1 MNDQRTIEDDAAT
14 TAHTATAAA
23 TSSST
28 TSTDLLLE
36 AARLSQAAYADTAGA
51 PPSGWE
57 PVSLGTAAAG
67 VQLVDVGAL
76 AGLPPGA
83 ITSAAHVYE
92 GSPDGESTLAI
103 AFRGT
108 DEGANEFAFQAS
120 PLPPDNPLGAEY
132 GWDLYYAAHAPLVE
146 DALQYAAAHDV
157 ERVLVTGH
165 SLGGVLAELTAQ
177 RAVAGFEL
185 ADGSLTVTFGSPGSS
200 ENGDPGIDIVNVV
213 HSDDLVP
220 LLSEKSPLLAFLE
233 REGVDLVVDRPEA
246 SLEGLPPLDTPEAL
260 FQATQNTAYKI
271 EHQIPLYLDTAA
283 ALAEN
288 ARLTPGVADSAQS
301 FAWLDVDVERFV
313 LGDDTGE
320 RYSFADG
327 SQVLIGRGGNDRL
340 AAGPGDDGLSGGLG
354 NDGLDGGDGDDL
366 MDGGPGRDRLSA
378 GPGDD
383 LVYASA
389 GIDKID
395 GGPGEDTVV
404 FPGSIDDY
412 RGVRE
417 GTHRVAWD
425 GGSGADV
432 MVAQLEDIETLRFD
446 GLWFDI

>member
-1 MNDQRTIEDDAAT
+1 MPPARRHPAGRRWRSPELPRRAFSRSTWARSPACPQARSHPPRTCT
-14 TAHTATAAA
+14 
-23 TSSST
+23 
-28 TSTDLLLE
+28 
-36 AARLSQAAYADTAGA
+36 Q
-51 PPSGWE
+51 
-57 PVSLGTAAAG
+57 
-67 VQLVDVGAL
+67 
-76 AGLPPGA
+76 
-83 ITSAAHVYE
+83 

-120 PLPPDNPLGAEY
+120 PLPPGNPLGAEY
-132 GWDLYYAAHAPLVE
+132 GWDLYYAAHAPLIE
-146 DALQYAAAHDV
+146 AALDYAADNQI

-177 RAVAGFEL
+177 RAVAGSGFEDE
-185 ADGSLTVTFGSPGSS
+185 ALTVTFGSPGSS
-200 ENGDPGIDIVNVV
+200 ENDGAGLDIVNVI

-220 LLSEKSPLLAFLE
+220 LLSEKSPLLSFLE

-288 ARLTPGVADSAQS
+288 ARVTPGVAESAQS
-301 FAWLDVDVERFV
+301 FAWLDADVDRFV
-313 LGDDTGE
+313 VGNDTGE
-320 RYSFADG
+320 RYVFADG

-340 AAGPGDDGLSGGLG
+340 AAGPADDGLSGGLG

-389 GIDKID
+389 GIDKVD

-417 GTHRVAWD
+417 GTHHVAWE

-432 MVAQLEDIETLRFD
+432 MVAQLKDIETLRFND
-446 GLWFDI
+446 MLFEV

>member
-1 MNDQRTIEDDAAT
+1 MYDQQTIDDDAAT
-14 TAHTATAAA
+14 TATAGA

-28 TSTDLLLE
+28 TSADLILE
-36 AARLSQAAYADTAGA
+36 AARLSQDAYADIAVA
-51 PPSGWE
+51 SSRGWT
-57 PVSLGTAAAG
+57 PVAIAG
-67 VQLVDVGAL
+67 VADEGVQKVDVGAL
-76 AGLPPGA
+76 AGLPAGA
-83 ITSAAHVYE
+83 ITSAAHVYA
-92 GSPDGESTLAI
+92 GTPDGESTLAI

-120 PLPPDNPLGAEY
+120 PVPPGNPLGAEH
-132 GWDLYYAAHAPLVE
+132 GWDLYYAAHLPLITG
-146 DALQYAAAHDV
+146 ALKYAADNHV

-177 RAVAGFEL
+177 RAVAGSEFE
-185 ADGSLTVTFGSPGSS
+185 DGSLTVTFGSPGSS
-200 ENGDPGIDIVNVV
+200 ENDGAGLDIVNVI

-233 REGVDLVVDRPEA
+233 REGVDLAVDRPEG

-260 FQATQNTAYKI
+260 FQATQNAAYKV
-271 EHQIPLYLDTAA
+271 EHQIPLYVDTAA

-288 ARLTPGVADSAQS
+288 ARVTPGVADSAQS
-301 FAWLDVDVERFV
+301 FAWLDADIDRFV
-313 LGDDTGE
+313 LGNDTAE

-327 SQVLIGRGGNDRL
+327 SQVLIGRGGGDAL
-340 AAGPGDDGLSGGLG
+340 TAGPADDGLSGGLG

-378 GPGDD
+378 GPGND

-389 GIDKID
+389 GIDKVD

-417 GTHRVAWD
+417 GTHHVAWE
-425 GGSGADV
+425 GGSGSDI
-432 MVAQLEDIETLRFD
+432 MVAQLKDIEILRFND
-446 GLWFDI
+446 MLFEV